1 MTDDS
6 GISQRIV
13 AFARLPVELS
23 HTQQVSAALLDTVAV
38 ALAGRASRGSAIVHD
53 WAESRLGLGRATVW
67 ATGASAAP
75 DVAALLNGLDA
86 HELDYDDVS
95 PTMPMHPSAVL
106 FPCLVAVA
114 EDREIPWRELA
125 PAYDVGAAVFRA
137 VTEMLPGDVH
147 YGAGWHTTTTIG
159 RIAAVT
165 ALIRLCRMD
174 AQQGAHALGIVSSMI
189 SGSRANFGSMTKP
202 LHAGLAARD
211 AVFAVE
217 LAEQGF
223 TANPSELEQPGGF
236 LDRYGDASLAAERGL
251 RNEFGERLTYW
262 RDAWVDDWAIKAYP
276 SCFATHKAIDA
287 ALEVRTL
294 AAEIN
299 RVTVCVQ
306 PQGAVPLISGE
317 AATPQAA
324 KFSMGYVVAT
334 ALLSGSVTLAD
345 FTPAVFADAER
356 HALAN
361 RVTLEEREMPPIGG
375 PGALWTTVEIE
386 TESGAFVARVDAA
399 TGDSTKPLTREQL
412 RAKFDDCLQVSGIG
426 VDRAALLWQHLE
438 AVGSGSAAS
447 GTLATL
453 AAVVK
458 D

>member
-1 MTDDS
+1 MDEGSGITHHITDFATSSHPSVNARQMTD
-6 GISQRIV
+6 
-13 AFARLPVELS
+13 
-23 HTQQVSAALLDTVAV
+23 ALRDTVAV
-38 ALAGRASRGSAIVHD
+38 ALAGRASRGSVIAHN
-53 WAESRLGLGRATVW
+53 WAESRLGSGRATVW
-67 ATGASAAP
+67 ATGASATP

-114 EDREIPWRELA
+114 EERGISWRELA
-125 PAYDVGAAVFRA
+125 PAYDVGATVFRA

-147 YGAGWHTTTTIG
+147 YGAGWHTTATVG
-159 RIAAVT
+159 RIAAVA
-165 ALIRLCRMD
+165 ALIRLCRVD
-174 AQQGAHALGIVSSMI
+174 AEFGAHALGIVSSMV

-223 TANPSELEQPGGF
+223 TANPFELEQSGGF
-236 LDRYGDASLAAERGL
+236 LDRFGDASLGAQRGL

-262 RDAWVDDWAIKAYP
+262 RDGWVDDWAIKAYP

-287 ALEVRTL
+287 ALEVRSHAT
-294 AAEIN
+294 EIN

-306 PQGAVPLISGE
+306 PHGAVPLISGNV
-317 AATPQAA
+317 ATPQAA

-334 ALLSGSVTLAD
+334 ALLNGSVTLAD
-345 FTPAVFADAER
+345 FTPAAFADGKR
-356 HALAN
+356 QALAK
-361 RVTLEEREMPPIGG
+361 RVSLEERELPPVGG
-375 PGALWTTVEIE
+375 PAAHWTTVEIE
-386 TESGAFVARVDAA
+386 TDSGSFIARADVALGDA
-399 TGDSTKPLTREQL
+399 TRPLSHKQFRS
-412 RAKFDDCLQVSGIG
+412 KFDDCLKLSGINA
-426 VDRAALLWQHLE
+426 DLADLLWQELG
-438 AVGSGSAAS
+438 AVGSGEALA
-447 GTLATL
+447 GPLVTLGSIM
-453 AAVVK
+453 K